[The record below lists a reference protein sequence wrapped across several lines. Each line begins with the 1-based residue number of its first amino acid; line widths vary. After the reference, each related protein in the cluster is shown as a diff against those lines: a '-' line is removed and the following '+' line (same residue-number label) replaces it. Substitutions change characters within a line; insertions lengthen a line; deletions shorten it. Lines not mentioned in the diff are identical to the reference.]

1 MYEPGVMGQGQPA
14 FAAELAEVARQ
25 KPLAIYAGAGLSQAS
40 PTDIPDGAEVAQRCY
55 ARLTNTF
62 GPGVFNC
69 EDSSNL
75 TSVADAAAE
84 IGGLELIRRTAVSVA
99 DFTSALPNFSHEILA
114 LLLLE
119 GVGVVIT
126 TQLGRLHRAGW
137 RRRTYH
143 DNYIRSGSPTD
154 PECSLTESARMRH
167 QTNNGTDHYRRS
179 RGATGVGTGRGKRT
193 PFRLTHC
200 VCRYR

>member
-1 MYEPGVMGQGQPA
+1 MGQGQPA

-25 KPLAIYAGAGLSQAS
+25 RPLAIYTGAGLSQAS

-55 ARLTNTF
+55 LRLIDTF
-62 GPGVFNC
+62 GPDVLDC
-69 EDSSNL
+69 EDSSSL

-84 IGGLELIRRTAVSVA
+84 IGGLELIQRTAVSVA

-119 GVGVVIT
+119 GVGVIIT
-126 TQLGRLHRAGW
+126 TNWDDCIERAGW
-137 RRRTYH
+137 KRTCSGS
-143 DNYIRSGSPTD
+143 YIRSGSPAD
-154 PECSLTESARMRH
+154 PEGGLIESARMRH

-179 RGATGVGTGRGKRT
+179 RGAAGVGAGRSKCA